1 MMAETLDEK
10 DAHGDERRAK
20 HVREMCLIGT
30 VIFVAYAVLI
40 FLLIGWATIHDMAY
54 DSMAETPEI
63 HVVTVR
69 LGNPPTD
76 GTPSMLLFTA
86 PTLPWMTYALWH
98 YPTAQAAVKVL
109 TASCTTFTTLA
120 DANDPS
126 AALTTFFLFTR
137 EDAAR
142 LRDSLFLESAADQ
155 EDPEASEPPG
165 RPGQQRDEL
174 VASYDFPSRLNVAV
188 KDAQR
193 GGVVDAMSEQFDV
206 IDSGDGY
213 TYTLQKTPRQRLTAA
228 AR

>member
-1 MMAETLDEK
+1 MDEFPEMK
-10 DAHGDERRAK
+10 DAREDEAQATRKR
-20 HVREMCLIGT
+20 HMSLIAA
-30 VIFVAYAVLI
+30 VVFVATIILI
-40 FLLIGWATIHDMAY
+40 FMLIDWATIHDA
-54 DSMAETPEI
+54 AERAAEGAPEI

-69 LGNPPTD
+69 LGHPPTD
-76 GTPSMLLFTA
+76 GMPSMLLFTA

-155 EDPEASEPPG
+155 EDPEASEPPSQ
-165 RPGQQRDEL
+165 PGQQRDEL
-174 VASYDFPSRLNVAV
+174 IASYDFPSRLNVAV

-228 AR
+228 TR